1 LNKRVLSA
9 VLSVAALWFGAG
21 VASARNPFCAG
32 GIQYYTQAIADKA
45 KGNYEDYR
53 REMGKAVATLSQCA
67 AQDGQDFE
75 AIGVL
80 GLACADLNDAEGA
93 GKAFATAIT
102 GLTAKGDKK
111 KLDAVVTNRLSTWVH
126 WNNEG
131 IQDVNNATQAYQ
143 ELPGTPSAQDKQLYD
158 EAMRQLDSAKV
169 ALRRAMAVL
178 PDSLSSVRMLSYA
191 HYLQG
196 DYLTAEK
203 LATDGLKQNPAYV
216 PLIEVQGAV
225 RKRYARTLLDG
236 KKYDEAIAYYER
248 ILKDSPADAD
258 ANAALGDAYMQRAQ
272 QDGNKNKAADWKA
285 SGLAYAKASDA
296 RPTDADEAFMAGQ
309 SLRNAGEL
317 AMAEKYWRLAVKNK
331 PDDVDSQLGLART
344 LTEMQRG
351 ADAVTV
357 LNDALAHSPEPN
369 KEIFHELGNVYNKLQ
384 NNPKSTEMLVM
395 YLALSRGQ
403 AVTDIGGRVKSAKA
417 GSSAASTQATAGNP
431 DAIYDWETD
440 GKPLQ
445 TWVYK
450 SKKTGYTF
458 ESQGMSLQQKS
469 DWGSVAVAGGGKK

>member
-191 HYLQG
+191 H
-196 DYLTAEK
+196 
-203 LATDGLKQNPAYV
+203 
-216 PLIEVQGAV
+216 
-225 RKRYARTLLDG
+225 
-236 KKYDEAIAYYER
+236 
-248 ILKDSPADAD
+248 
-258 ANAALGDAYMQRAQ
+258 
-272 QDGNKNKAADWKA
+272 
-285 SGLAYAKASDA
+285 
-296 RPTDADEAFMAGQ
+296 
-309 SLRNAGEL
+309 
-317 AMAEKYWRLAVKNK
+317 
-331 PDDVDSQLGLART
+331 
-344 LTEMQRG
+344 
-351 ADAVTV
+351 
-357 LNDALAHSPEPN
+357 
-369 KEIFHELGNVYNKLQ
+369 
-384 NNPKSTEMLVM
+384 
-395 YLALSRGQ
+395 
-403 AVTDIGGRVKSAKA
+403 
-417 GSSAASTQATAGNP
+417 
-431 DAIYDWETD
+431 
-440 GKPLQ
+440 
-445 TWVYK
+445 
-450 SKKTGYTF
+450 
-458 ESQGMSLQQKS
+458 
-469 DWGSVAVAGGGKK
+469 